1 MRRLVLR
8 LHRDQ
13 AGVSLSELLVAVSV
27 SMIILVAVGG
37 FFTSTLRAGTTNTA
51 SDQNARTASIAM
63 NSLTRYVHAASLLP
77 KADGTYAAA
86 VTQAGP
92 TQVVFYAYINL
103 DGNST
108 DKPVQ
113 VRYSLNAAK
122 RLVVDQ
128 WDGSAT
134 NGFYSFPATSQTP
147 ARSLVIGGPIASPTS
162 DGAPLLTYLGAD
174 GKALPT
180 QPDGTLASA
189 QLGNIRAVRVN
200 LELGSATA
208 GASGN
213 THVQNTLYLFNVV
226 YGTSI
231 GAGTP

>member
-1 MRRLVLR
+1 MRALRR
-8 LHRDQ
+8 LHREQ
-13 AGVSLSELLVAVSV
+13 AGISLSELLVAVSV

-37 FFTSTLRAGTTNTA
+37 FFTATLRAGVTNTS

-63 NSLTRYVHAASLLP
+63 NSITRYVHAASLLP
-77 KADGTYAAA
+77 KSDGTYAAA
-86 VTQAGP
+86 VTRAAP

-113 VRYSLNAAK
+113 IRYSLNDAK

-128 WDGSAT
+128 WDGTAT
-134 NGFYSFPATSQTP
+134 NGFYSFPATTQTP
-147 ARSLVIGGPIASPTS
+147 ARSLVVGGPIASPTS
-162 DGAPLLTYLGAD
+162 DGVALFSYLGAD
-174 GKALPT
+174 GKTLAA
-180 QPDGTLASA
+180 QPDGTLATT
-189 QLGNIRAVRVN
+189 QLGNVRAVRVN
-200 LELGSATA
+200 LELGSTTA

-231 GAGTP
+231 GAGSP